1 MMKMPTEKRIYRDL
15 DAAVISGVC
24 AGVARYLDV
33 DTLWVRVAAAA
44 ALIFVPFIALVAYF
58 AAVVLLPRIA

>member
-1 MMKMPTEKRIYRDL
+1 MKMPTEKRIYRDL

-33 DTLWVRVAAAA
+33 D
-44 ALIFVPFIALVAYF
+44 YGCE
-58 AAVVLLPRIA
+58 

>member
-1 MMKMPTEKRIYRDL
+1 MKMPTEKRIYRDL

-33 DTLWVRVAAAA
+33 DTLWVRVAAART
-44 ALIFVPFIALVAYF
+44 VAT
-58 AAVVLLPRIA
+58 VGVGV